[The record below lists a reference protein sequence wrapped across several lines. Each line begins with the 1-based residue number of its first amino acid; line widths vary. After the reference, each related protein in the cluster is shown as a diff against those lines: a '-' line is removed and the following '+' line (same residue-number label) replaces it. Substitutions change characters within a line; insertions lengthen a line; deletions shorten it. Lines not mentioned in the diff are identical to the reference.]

1 MILAASLRV
10 ISSVR
15 PYLYNGLALF
25 ILNSFHQLRLPSI
38 SAIIILV
45 VSTIPI
51 ICVSLMK
58 LLGFLLSSQHTQLV
72 IFLFP
77 SISAIILAFS
87 AFSYVFS
94 TLCDLDHSLHFPFNW
109 EAPQDLH
116 THLLLCISF
125 VVLQNLTLLNIA
137 LSKHLVINQ
146 LDSKYKFISRYNVS
160 LRICLNILENIAA
173 FLTLVAVLPIGLATR
188 TELSFETEKG
198 RRKIEERRPVDRWS
212 RLSILDYTCTHIVVV
227 ILEVVFRRV
236 PPDAI
241 PPMID
246 CILVSTSASPSSF
259 FSDLLKEF
267 PNLTER
273 YFSAGANYMRMF
285 VTSLFLDVIFQY
297 LTLMIFHYLYL
308 VYKLKLEG
316 FFMKIW
322 KSCKLLFSMGSLER
336 RDAYNVLSLYLSFSS
351 PTDEP
356 EDVTVGGREETFDLR
371 ADQEFWD
378 EIKRGL
384 LDKESLVRKQ
394 SLHILK
400 MTLNLSNERKCYSC
414 ILEQV
419 SDESGS
425 NSHMMSK
432 KMRWADKEA
441 QSLGVGKKC
450 NHHESSF
457 TGWYRWEAFV
467 FLYEM
472 LEEYGTHLVEAA
484 WNHQI
489 NLWLRSLLPSENSV
503 ISVNEEL
510 YHNRMATAEQTF
522 EWLAILWERG
532 FCHDNPQVRCLIMQ
546 SFLAVDWENY
556 GGIVKLVAK
565 DFLLGPLI
573 RGLNDPV
580 HHRGFGVKEVY
591 SSWAIEAAAR
601 FLSQYASYMEGRQH
615 ISFLIDLSSIP
626 KTHSF
631 GRAGLMCL
639 VECIASAACG
649 VIKRNN
655 HEIKQLFDAT
665 TDEIVDEF
673 APNIRADLLEVLRF
687 VLECSKQHFNPKY
700 RNQVCAKTLAAA
712 ASVMTGTDIPL
723 KILLHFIASLP
734 REHTDYDGSLRYVV
748 QKWLRGPNLK
758 LLKAIDGFPWNF
770 ISYQHPLDSL
780 FTYDDEEL
788 EAWGSEARRWAR
800 VLFLVV
806 EGREHF
812 SPILKFIQD
821 HGGDVCKQKNSL
833 EWVPVKFL
841 ILISSLIEEFQ
852 VIQGRTAMYR
862 VTRRIKRD
870 LDFPSMVDNRSFT
883 EESIVFDKF
892 AAVLFSFLEELV
904 SFTKLSCSV
913 FWWGVVTEDMI
924 LPGSIKGK
932 LGGPSQRR
940 LPSSLCTSVLE
951 AITAIKTLASL
962 LRWCVQFRTDG
973 LTSSA
978 QSFLWNLCWK
988 IITTP
993 APKSE
998 VEGEICIA
1006 AYEACAYA
1014 LKDLV
1019 SVFSPL
1025 SLDLAANNDNSF
1037 PSEADGKALLDVFV
1051 STFIHNINNVID
1063 GGNLARS
1070 RRAILMNWKWSC
1082 LESLLSIPNH
1092 ALCNG
1097 VHPQMCKLY
1106 FSDTV
1111 VTQIFGDLVESLEN
1125 AGEASAL
1132 SMLRSVRLS
1141 MELFDSKRMWP
1152 SISSSDGMTIE
1163 MMWLLVHSSWIL
1175 HISCNKRRV
1184 APIAALLSS
1193 VLHYSVFGDER
1204 MHEVNN
1210 VPGPMKWFVEKILEE
1225 GTKSPRTIRLAAL
1238 HLCGLWLA
1246 YPNTI
1251 KYYINELK
1259 LLTFYGSVAFDED
1272 FEAELAENYDARTEV
1287 SVLSRSL
1294 DPELTDVFINTELY
1308 ARVSVAVLFAKL
1320 ADCLDKS
1327 TAGNEDNF
1335 AVIAS
1340 GKMFLL
1346 ELLNSVVNDK
1356 DLSKEL
1362 YKKYSAIHRR
1372 KVRAWQ
1378 MICALSRFVDLDI
1391 VEQVTSSLHSSIHRN
1406 NLPSVRQY
1414 LETFAIYIY
1423 LKFPSL
1429 VGQQLVSQLRNCDL
1443 RPQALSSYVFIAAN
1457 VILHANKEN
1466 GHLDELLP
1474 PIIPLLTTHHHTL
1487 RGFTQILVYQVLENL
1502 LPDSNSSSCASMSL
1516 ERRCFVGL
1524 KHYLAYNSD
1533 CARLRASMDSYLNS
1547 FDPVKSVSPA
1557 GIFTDRIEE
1566 LEFECVS
1573 TTLMDRV
1580 IDFLNDTREDL
1591 RCSMANDA
1599 AAIKSESIQI
1609 EGDPTLSEIL
1619 NSNGGQS
1626 VIQLDKELLY
1636 DFQRKINFSNNEMQ
1650 DSTSTVLLDKKI
1662 SYGSLL
1668 DMEKEDQLLDQLLHS
1683 RGMVVEMLKE
1693 SRQQI
1698 ILLASLVDRIPN
1710 LAGLA
1715 RTCEVFRA
1723 AGLGIADK
1731 NVLNDKQFQ
1740 LIRYLLLNH
1749 LCFLSV
1755 TAEKWVPVVEVPVG
1769 TMKVF
1774 LEKKKQEGFAILGLE
1789 QTANSIPLDQYNFPT
1804 KTVLVLGREKEGIPV
1819 EIIHILDACIE
1830 IPQLGVVRSLNVH
1843 VSGAIALWEYTRQ
1856 QRLVLNST

>member
-1 MILAASLRV
+1 MEPIVASLWR
-10 ISSVR
+10 S
-15 PYLYNGLALF
+15 
-25 ILNSFHQLRLPSI
+25 
-38 SAIIILV
+38 
-45 VSTIPI
+45 
-51 ICVSLMK
+51 
-58 LLGFLLSSQHTQLV
+58 
-72 IFLFP
+72 
-77 SISAIILAFS
+77 
-87 AFSYVFS
+87 
-94 TLCDLDHSLHFPFNW
+94 
-109 EAPQDLH
+109 
-116 THLLLCISF
+116 
-125 VVLQNLTLLNIA
+125 
-137 LSKHLVINQ
+137 
-146 LDSKYKFISRYNVS
+146 
-160 LRICLNILENIAA
+160 
-173 FLTLVAVLPIGLATR
+173 
-188 TELSFETEKG
+188 
-198 RRKIEERRPVDRWS
+198 
-212 RLSILDYTCTHIVVV
+212 
-227 ILEVVFRRV
+227 FRRV

-246 CILVSTSASPSSF
+246 CILVSTSASPSSL

-267 PNLTER
+267 PNLTEGIVQKSEKMESEWR
-273 YFSAGANYMRMF
+273 NCVAAYVAALSHFLKKLGANYMHMF
-285 VTSLFLDVIFQY
+285 VWKMWIPLLKLLHTNDRELFNEVTSLFLDVVTETDSWEVLEATMVPLVLRSIGLSMGISQSEELAIYKWSENSLFKGFMDTEMVVKSFDFHDKLTEEY
-297 LTLMIFHYLYL
+297 ISEDISVSHSYDFPLSISCNVLILTLNAALQHKHEGVVPGPPSENGSSAEVFAGNMLWDLSNLTLQMLSQSLEHRSSAIRFLL
-308 VYKLKLEG
+308 PFILKAFAHDYRFKVAVPGMPHVLTRKD

-601 FLSQYASYMEGRQH
+601 FLSQYASYMEGSQPQRPAFGSAPMIEMKDKDDFRLARLSSWQH

-734 REHTDYDGSLRYVV
+734 REHTDYGGSLRYVV

-1111 VTQIFGDLVESLEN
+1111 VTQIFGDLVE
-1125 AGEASAL
+1125 
-1132 SMLRSVRLS
+1132 R
-1141 MELFDSKRMWP
+1141 
-1152 SISSSDGMTIE
+1152 
-1163 MMWLLVHSSWIL
+1163 
-1175 HISCNKRRV
+1175 
-1184 APIAALLSS
+1184 
-1193 VLHYSVFGDER
+1193 
-1204 MHEVNN
+1204 
-1210 VPGPMKWFVEKILEE
+1210 
-1225 GTKSPRTIRLAAL
+1225 
-1238 HLCGLWLA
+1238 
-1246 YPNTI
+1246 
-1251 KYYINELK
+1251 
-1259 LLTFYGSVAFDED
+1259 
-1272 FEAELAENYDARTEV
+1272 
-1287 SVLSRSL
+1287 
-1294 DPELTDVFINTELY
+1294 
-1308 ARVSVAVLFAKL
+1308 
-1320 ADCLDKS
+1320 
-1327 TAGNEDNF
+1327 
-1335 AVIAS
+1335 
-1340 GKMFLL
+1340 
-1346 ELLNSVVNDK
+1346 
-1356 DLSKEL
+1356 
-1362 YKKYSAIHRR
+1362 
-1372 KVRAWQ
+1372 
-1378 MICALSRFVDLDI
+1378 
-1391 VEQVTSSLHSSIHRN
+1391 
-1406 NLPSVRQY
+1406 
-1414 LETFAIYIY
+1414 
-1423 LKFPSL
+1423 
-1429 VGQQLVSQLRNCDL
+1429 
-1443 RPQALSSYVFIAAN
+1443 
-1457 VILHANKEN
+1457 
-1466 GHLDELLP
+1466 
-1474 PIIPLLTTHHHTL
+1474 
-1487 RGFTQILVYQVLENL
+1487 
-1502 LPDSNSSSCASMSL
+1502 
-1516 ERRCFVGL
+1516 
-1524 KHYLAYNSD
+1524 
-1533 CARLRASMDSYLNS
+1533 
-1547 FDPVKSVSPA
+1547 
-1557 GIFTDRIEE
+1557 
-1566 LEFECVS
+1566 
-1573 TTLMDRV
+1573 
-1580 IDFLNDTREDL
+1580 
-1591 RCSMANDA
+1591 
-1599 AAIKSESIQI
+1599 
-1609 EGDPTLSEIL
+1609 
-1619 NSNGGQS
+1619 
-1626 VIQLDKELLY
+1626 
-1636 DFQRKINFSNNEMQ
+1636 
-1650 DSTSTVLLDKKI
+1650 
-1662 SYGSLL
+1662 
-1668 DMEKEDQLLDQLLHS
+1668 
-1683 RGMVVEMLKE
+1683 
-1693 SRQQI
+1693 
-1698 ILLASLVDRIPN
+1698 
-1710 LAGLA
+1710 
-1715 RTCEVFRA
+1715 
-1723 AGLGIADK
+1723 
-1731 NVLNDKQFQ
+1731 
-1740 LIRYLLLNH
+1740 
-1749 LCFLSV
+1749 
-1755 TAEKWVPVVEVPVG
+1755 
-1769 TMKVF
+1769 
-1774 LEKKKQEGFAILGLE
+1774 
-1789 QTANSIPLDQYNFPT
+1789 
-1804 KTVLVLGREKEGIPV
+1804 
-1819 EIIHILDACIE
+1819 
-1830 IPQLGVVRSLNVH
+1830 
-1843 VSGAIALWEYTRQ
+1843 
-1856 QRLVLNST
+1856 